1 MAQAPAP
8 PRERTSK
15 GGKGMK
21 QTRATSSLPVTPLE
35 RAGAAHSIGVT
46 VTAALLLVLTLVLVA
61 LATT

>member
-1 MAQAPAP
+1 
-8 PRERTSK
+8 
-15 GGKGMK
+15 MK